1 MNNNSIGFANKRDS
15 QFLRDNAQLNKELF
29 IRKLKYKEI
38 LIAKVEDRQV
48 GFLIFEYLWS
58 HIPFIAQIW
67 IHADYRKK
75 GIGKSLLNYFEKYLR
90 ENNYTI
96 LLSSSMEN
104 AIEAQ
109 AWHKHMG
116 FKNSGL
122 ISKINDDNTDE
133 VFFRKSLERDS

>member
-1 MNNNSIGFANKRDS
+1 MKHIVIEFATKQDL
-15 QFLRDNAQLNKELF
+15 QFLQKNTEITADLLD
-29 IRKLKYKEI
+29 RKLKYNEI

-104 AIEAQ
+104 VIEAQ

-116 FKNSGL
+116 FIDSGL

-133 VFFRKSLERDS
+133 VFFKKNLNN

>member
-1 MNNNSIGFANKRDS
+1 MKHIVIEFATKQDL
-15 QFLRDNAQLNKELF
+15 QFLQKNTDITGDLLD
-29 IRKLKYKEI
+29 RKLKYQEI

-116 FKNSGL
+116 FKDSGL

>member
-116 FKNSGL
+116 FIDSGL

-133 VFFRKSLERDS
+133 VFFRKSLE